1 MLPATIPLFPL
12 ADVVLFPTVFLP
24 LHIFEPRY
32 RDMVR
37 DALASDRIIGMAL
50 LKPGYEP
57 EYHAR
62 PPIYDVG
69 CAGLITHHERL
80 ADGCYNIVLRGLAR
94 FRVHREDHSRPY
106 RLAHVESLA
115 EPLADSD
122 RAALHEERRRLE
134 TLLVP
139 LVEGGES
146 QVPPNLPDDHLVN
159 ALAQYLDLEAVERQA
174 LLEHDGLL
182 SRCRSL
188 IDLIEMKLLAGRAGF
203 GTPAAK
209 H

>member
-37 DALASDRIIGMAL
+37 DALASDRIIGMTL
-50 LKPGYEP
+50 LKPGYEG
-57 EYHAR
+57 EYEGR
-62 PPIYDVG
+62 PAIYDVG

-80 ADGCYNIVLRGLAR
+80 SDGCYNIVLRGLAR
-94 FRVHREDHSRPY
+94 FRVHGEDNSRSY

-115 EPLADSD
+115 DCIAEAEREPL
-122 RAALHEERRRLE
+122 REERRRLE

-159 ALAQYLDLEAVERQA
+159 ALAQYLDLEAIERQA

-182 SRCRSL
+182 PRCRSL
-188 IDLIEMKLLAGRAGF
+188 VELLEMKLLSGRAGF
-203 GTPAAK
+203 GTSGAL